1 MGNVFGFHRQCFYGT
16 RLFLKTVMMSITKKA
31 KERGQVFVPAP
42 SLYNSASISMS
53 SASRYFLVAAASI
66 LALTVPP
73 LA

>member
-16 RLFLKTVMMSITKKA
+16 RLFLRIVMTPITNKG

-53 SASRYFLVAAASI
+53 SAGRYFLVAAASI